1 MTVRDSTEA
10 LRSYY
15 AVGEEWGR
23 LGSARGA
30 LEFERTKELI
40 ERYLPP
46 SPAVVA
52 DIGGGPGRYSLW
64 LAEHG
69 YRVRHR
75 DIVPVHVAQLEEQ
88 LGPLAIEAE
97 VGDARDLDL
106 PDDSVDAVLLLGPL
120 YHLQT
125 RAERVLAL
133 REARRIVRSGGY
145 VFAAAIS
152 RWAARLDG
160 VLAKRMYRVV
170 PETPALVAEVERT
183 GVLPPLAPASFF
195 GYAHRPMQLRSE
207 VRAAGLSL
215 ASLVCIEGAASLLA
229 DLEDRR
235 NTVEDWNVVLETA
248 RATEAVPE
256 LLGIGPHLLATCRR
270 EHDLTR

>member
-1 MTVRDSTEA
+1 MTVSDHTEA

-15 AVGEEWGR
+15 AIGEERAR
-23 LGSARGA
+23 LSSALGA

-46 SPAVVA
+46 SPGVVA

-64 LAEHG
+64 LAEEG

-75 DIVPVHVAQLEEQ
+75 DIVPVHVAELEEQ
-88 LGPLAIEAE
+88 RGPLAIEAV
-97 VGDARDLDL
+97 VGDVRNLDL
-106 PDDSVDAVLLLGPL
+106 PNCSVDAVLLLGPL
-120 YHLQT
+120 YHLQD
-125 RAERVLAL
+125 RADRVLAL
-133 REARRIVRSGGY
+133 REARRIVRAGGC

-160 VLAKRMYRVV
+160 VLAKRMYRAA
-170 PETPALVAEVERT
+170 PEALALVADVERT
-183 GVLPPLAPASFF
+183 GVLPPLVPESFF

-215 ASLVCIEGAASLLA
+215 VSLVCIEGAASLLG

-235 NTVEDWNVVLETA
+235 STVEDWNVVLETA
-248 RATEAVPE
+248 RATESVPE

-270 EHDLTR
+270 EHD